1 MSRRRNIYD
10 RVTNTKQR
18 NGKRQDLKDTN
29 PLVRSGMEIINP
41 ALGNSA
47 SILTSEP
54 QQPEIVRIRAYN
66 FTIKQILRAQEMSGL
81 S

>member
-18 NGKRQDLKDTN
+18 DGKRQDLKDTN
-29 PLVRSGMEIINP
+29 PLVRSGMDIINP

>member
-1 MSRRRNIYD
+1 MSRRRNTYD

>member
-18 NGKRQDLKDTN
+18 DGKRQDLKDTN

>member
-10 RVTNTKQR
+10 RATNTKQR
-18 NGKRQDLKDTN
+18 DGKRQDLKDTN
-29 PLVRSGMEIINP
+29 PLVRSGMDIINP